1 MPGADLKAV
10 ERSKAPARAKG
21 DLRKATISHL
31 RWLQKSPERV
41 MRYLQH
47 EPVRYAARIKFTRF
61 GSIIRPS
68 PVCLRPAC
76 LLRRP

>member
-1 MPGADLKAV
+1 MLNADLKAV

-47 EPVRYAARIKFTRF
+47 EPVRYAA
-61 GSIIRPS
+61 
-68 PVCLRPAC
+68 
-76 LLRRP
+76 